1 MCHSAVPH
9 DMCMCELSFNYSVC
23 NSLWFLNLRI
33 HVFYQ
38 FWKIFT
44 YFQTV
49 LHFLCSHFLELQV
62 YVRLY
67 HIIPHLKNIYFLFF
81 TIFFCD
87 TFCIIFSDISP
98 NSLIVSPAR
107 SFTHSWNFKFQV
119 YYMCVCVCVCV
130 CIKDL
135 QDRWRLARHF
145 YMQAVW
151 RE

>member
-9 DMCMCELSFNYSVC
+9 DMCMCELSFNYSVY

-49 LHFLCSHFLELQV
+49 GGGNGNPLQYSCLENPMDGGAWWATVHRVAKSQTRPSDFTFSLQTVLHFLYSHFLELQV

-67 HIIPHLKNIYFLFF
+67 HIITHLKNIYFLFF
-81 TIFFCD
+81 TMFFCD
-87 TFCIIFSDISP
+87 TFCIIFQIFSPIS
-98 NSLIVSPAR
+98 
-107 SFTHSWNFKFQV
+107 
-119 YYMCVCVCVCV
+119 
-130 CIKDL
+130 
-135 QDRWRLARHF
+135 
-145 YMQAVW
+145 
-151 RE
+151 